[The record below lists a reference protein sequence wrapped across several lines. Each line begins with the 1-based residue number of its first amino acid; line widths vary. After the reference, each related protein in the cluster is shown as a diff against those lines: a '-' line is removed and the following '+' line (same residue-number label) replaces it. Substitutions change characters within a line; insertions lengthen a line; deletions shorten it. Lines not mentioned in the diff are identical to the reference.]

1 MGLRFAAGHGV
12 LMESTNLVSLI
23 EDFGSEERCRAYLEE
38 LRWPDGPECP
48 RCAEPTTVSKIAA
61 RNQFECDKCRY
72 QFSVTAGTLIHDSHL
87 PLWKWFLAVYL
98 MCESKKGI
106 SAKQLQRMLS
116 VSYKTAWYL
125 SHRIRD
131 AMGDD
136 EQPLLTGTVEIDETL
151 VGGKRKGF
159 GTGYKGN
166 KVVIAGAI
174 ERGGEIRLRLVP
186 NTRRHNLG
194 GFIESTVDEDAEM
207 FTDELRSYDGI
218 TGKRHQTVE
227 HKSEEWVRG
236 NVHTN
241 TVESAWSLL
250 KRSVV
255 GTYHHMSVKHLPA
268 YLDEMEWRF
277 NGRENP
283 FLFRDTLL
291 ILLHGD
297 ALPYHVLIERDDPG
311 VRQRE
316 NDAAIRREAQQQA
329 RRARRP
335 C

>member
-1 MGLRFAAGHGV
+1 VDTM
-12 LMESTNLVSLI
+12 NLPRLI
-23 EDFGSEERCRAYLEE
+23 EEFGSEEKCRAYLEE

-48 RCAEPTTVSKIAA
+48 RCEEPTTVSRIAS

-72 QFSVTAGTLIHDSHL
+72 QFSVTAGTLFHDSHL

-125 SHRIRD
+125 AHRIRD

-136 EQPLLTGTVEIDETL
+136 EQPLLRGTVEVDETL
-151 VGGKRKGF
+151 LGGKRP
-159 GTGYKGN
+159 GYGVGYRGN
-166 KVVIAGAI
+166 KVVVAGAI

-186 NTRRHNLG
+186 NTRRGNLH
-194 GFIESTVDEDAEM
+194 GFIKSTVSDETEAIY
-207 FTDELRSYDGI
+207 TDELKSYTGI
-218 TGKRHQTVE
+218 GDENTRHETVQHSADE
-227 HKSEEWVRG
+227 YVRG
-236 NVHTN
+236 DVHTN

-255 GTYHHMSVKHLPA
+255 GTYHQMSVKHLPA

-277 NGRENP
+277 NLRENP
-283 FLFRDTLL
+283 YLFRDTLL
-291 ILLHGD
+291 VLLHGD
-297 ALPYHVLIERDDPG
+297 ALPYRKLIERVDPG
-311 VRQRE
+311 ERQRE
-316 NDAAIRREAQQQA
+316 NDALTRRTKKTLERQ
-329 RRARRP
+329 RARTTG
-335 C
+335 

>member
-1 MGLRFAAGHGV
+1 
-12 LMESTNLVSLI
+12 MEDTNLVSLI
-23 EDFGSEERCRAYLEE
+23 ERFGSEERCRDYLEE

-48 RCAEPTTVSKIAA
+48 RCGDYTTISRIAS
-61 RNQFECDKCRY
+61 RNQYECDACRY

-131 AMGDD
+131 AMGDG
-136 EQPLLTGTVEIDETL
+136 EQPLLTGTVEIDETYL
-151 VGGKRKGF
+151 GGKRKGY
-159 GTGYKGN
+159 GKGYRGN

-186 NTRRHNLG
+186 NSRRHSLE
-194 GFIESTVDEDAEM
+194 GFIASSVDDDAEM
-207 FTDELRSYDGI
+207 FTDELASYDGI
-218 TGKRHQTVE
+218 TGNQHKTVS
-227 HKSEEWVRG
+227 HKDEEWVRG

-277 NGRENP
+277 NNRENP
-283 FLFRDTLL
+283 YLFRDTLL
-291 ILLHGD
+291 MLLHGD
-297 ALPYHVLIERDDPG
+297 ALPYTVLIEDDPG
-311 VRQRE
+311 ERQRE
-316 NDAAIRREAQQQA
+316 NNALTRRTKRSLERQG
-329 RRARRP
+329 RHP